1 MPGVLIAAARHNR
14 PTIVVYGGSILSG
27 KRHLDCPAL
36 GAKVGDPLNIGNFY
50 ESYGSHISGGAT
62 KEEHADVVEHACPGS
77 GGCGGMFTANTV
89 SRERYGC
96 LCSPSLIL
104 SSLTYLDVLNSR
116 GHGHVPAILVVDSR
130 CLS

>member
-1 MPGVLIAAARHNR
+1 MMAHCYDANVSIPGCDKNMPGVLIAAARHNR

-36 GAKVGDPLNIGNFY
+36 GQKVGDPLNIGNFY

-62 KEEHADVVEHACPGS
+62 KEEHADVVEHSCPGS

-89 SRERYGC
+89 RMRPC
-96 LCSPSLIL
+96 PL
-104 SSLTYLDVLNSR
+104 VLAEFR
-116 GHGHVPAILVVDSR
+116 ID
-130 CLS
+130 